1 MTSDSQIL
9 APPAAAGEGADPR
22 RWLTLIILLLAAFMN
37 LLDVSIVNIAIPSIQ
52 RDLNASYADVQWALA
67 GYTLAYALVLITGGR
82 LGDTFGRKRLFLIGV
97 SGFTI
102 MSALCGAAQSPGQLI
117 AFRVVQGAMGAI
129 MVPQVLAVIQV
140 IFPPA
145 ERIKALAGF
154 GVTAGLGT
162 VSGPLIGGLL
172 IQHNLFGW
180 TWRPIFL
187 INVPVGILAVIAS
200 AVLVRESRSA
210 RPPKLDPVGVVLVSA
225 ALLLLLYPLV
235 QGRQLGWPGWTFVSM
250 AAAAPMFA
258 LFVWWEQVKTRRD
271 GSPLVPLRL
280 FSHREFSVGMAIAM
294 TFFLGIAS
302 FGLVLTLFLQL
313 GLGFTPLHAGLTF
326 LPFSLGIL
334 VSSGAAAR
342 LAPRFGRGVTMA
354 GALIIAAGMAGL
366 IAAVHHYGAAVTTWE
381 LVPGLVAAGLGLGA
395 VIAPLADIVLDRVP
409 HQDAGSASGV
419 FNTGLQLGNSIGIAV
434 IGVIFFALLG
444 SQSGPAASTVAPA
457 LRSQIVAAGVPAQAA
472 AHLEA
477 QFRACLHDRLVA
489 SDPTVTP
496 ASCQPPAGV
505 VPSPAVRRIVA
516 GAGISAVRH
525 DFAASLVRTLWFQVG
540 VFVLAFLMMLA
551 WPRGAGR
558 RVTAPAG
565 EVAGARASPG
575 ASAQESAEVVTGQ
588 GAPHTATVAAGPGES
603 VTAAPGGS
611 VTAAP
616 GGSVT
621 ASNGQVT

>member
-1 MTSDSQIL
+1 MTSDAQIL
-9 APPAAAGEGADPR
+9 APPAGAGEGADPR
-22 RWLTLIILLLAAFMN
+22 RWLTLAVLLLAAFMN

-52 RDLNASYADVQWALA
+52 RDLHASYADVQWALA

-117 AFRVVQGAMGAI
+117 AFRVVQGAMGGI

-162 VSGPLIGGLL
+162 VSGPLLGGLL
-172 IQHNLFGW
+172 IQHDLFGLS
-180 TWRPIFL
+180 WRPIFL

-200 AVLVRESRSA
+200 AVLVRESRA
-210 RPPKLDPVGVVLVSA
+210 PRPPRLDPVGVVLVSA

-235 QGRQLGWPGWTFVSM
+235 EGRELGWPGWTFVSM
-250 AAAAPMFA
+250 TAAVPVFA
-258 LFVWWEQVKTRRD
+258 LFIWWEQVKTRRD

-280 FSHREFSVGMAIAM
+280 FSRREFSVGMAIAM

-326 LPFSLGIL
+326 LPFSLGVLI
-334 VSSGAAAR
+334 SSGAAAR

-354 GALIIAAGMAGL
+354 GALVIAAGMVGM
-366 IAAVHHYGAAVTTWE
+366 IAAVHRYGAAVTTWE
-381 LVPGLVAAGLGLGA
+381 LVPGLVGAGLGLGA

-419 FNTGLQLGNSIGIAV
+419 FNTGLQVGNSIGIAV

-444 SQSGPAASTVAPA
+444 TQSGAAANTVAPA
-457 LRSQIVAAGVPAQAA
+457 LRSGAVAAGIPARDAGA
-472 AHLEA
+472 LEA
-477 QFRACLHDRLVA
+477 QFRTCLHDRLVA
-489 SDPTVTP
+489 ADPTVTP
-496 ASCQPPAGV
+496 ASCRPRAGEVLPAAVHPVLARAGEA
-505 VPSPAVRRIVA
+505 AVRD
-516 GAGISAVRH
+516 
-525 DFAASLVRTLWFQVG
+525 DFAASLARTLWFQVG
-540 VFVLAFLMMLA
+540 VFGAAFLLMLA

-558 RVTAPAG
+558 RAHVPGDGGAAAGRVTASPA
-565 EVAGARASPG
+565 VLAGRSAARDG
-575 ASAQESAEVVTGQ
+575 
-588 GAPHTATVAAGPGES
+588 TAAAGPAGPEQ
-603 VTAAPGGS
+603 AI
-611 VTAAP
+611 
-616 GGSVT
+616 
-621 ASNGQVT
+621 

>member
-1 MTSDSQIL
+1 MTSDAQIL

-154 GVTAGLGT
+154 GITAGLGT
-162 VSGPLIGGLL
+162 VSGPLLGGLL
-172 IQHNLFGW
+172 IQHNLLGL

-200 AVLVRESRSA
+200 AVLVRESRA
-210 RPPKLDPVGVVLVSA
+210 AHPPKLDPVGVVLVSA

-250 AAAAPMFA
+250 AASAPVLA

-280 FSHREFSVGMAIAM
+280 FSRREFSVGMAIAM

-313 GLGFTPLHAGLTF
+313 GLGFTPLHAGVTF
-326 LPFSLGIL
+326 LPFSLGVL
-334 VSSGAAAR
+334 ASSGAAAR

-354 GALIIAAGMAGL
+354 GALVMAAAMVGL
-366 IAAVHHYGAAVTTWE
+366 IVAVHHYGAAVTTWE
-381 LVPGLVAAGLGLGA
+381 LVPGLVGAGLGLGA

-457 LRSQIVAAGVPAQAA
+457 LRTQIVAAGVPAQNAVR
-472 AHLEA
+472 LEA
-477 QFRACLHDRLVA
+477 QFRTCLHDRLVA

-496 ASCQPPAGV
+496 ASCKPPAGV
-505 VPSPAVRRIVA
+505 VLSPAVRGIVA

-540 VFVLAFLMMLA
+540 AFALAFLLMLA
-551 WPRGAGR
+551 WPRGVGR
-558 RVTAPAG
+558 KATAPADG
-565 EVAGARASPG
+565 GVPAGRQGGAVTPG
-575 ASAQESAEVVTGQ
+575 RQSGAVTAGQ
-588 GAPHTATVAAGPGES
+588 GALHAAGAGPGGSAPVAAGPGGS
-603 VTAAPGGS
+603 AA
-611 VTAAP
+611 
-616 GGSVT
+616 